1 MADHSADEPATM
13 AAFDAAEMPEN
24 SPKAKSVAK
33 RLALFLEHLAE
44 RCNVTEALAVSGL
57 ASSSLYLKRK
67 TCAKFRAAWDAA
79 LEQGYSRL
87 EAELLNR
94 ALNGE
99 DQQVLNRKGEI
110 ITIKKISNALG
121 LALLK
126 LHGVRVAAIRAL
138 HGTDHDEHALEAKIA
153 IIKKLE
159 QLAAHEAKK
168 KEQEQAVAHGSG

>member
-1 MADHSADEPATM
+1 MADISADEPRDISALKP
-13 AAFDAAEMPEN
+13 AETRAE
-24 SPKAKSVAK
+24 SPKTASIKK
-33 RLALFLEHLAE
+33 RTKLFLDHLAE
-44 RCNVTEALAVSGL
+44 RCNVAEALAVSGL

-67 TCAKFRAAWDAA
+67 TCAKFRSAWDAA

-87 EAELLNR
+87 EAELLSR

-110 ITIKKISNALG
+110 VTIKKISNALG

-168 KEQEQAVAHGSG
+168 KEKEQAIAHGSG